1 MTTSWIYTDKN
12 VTLDQ
17 LVNTLG
23 VKNHNSK
30 RLVVIFDVD
39 GTLSN
44 SPARRIVMEY
54 SMEHSNDDFGWVVF
68 NFLKRV
74 IGGESVESEIWK
86 SFIDS
91 GRIEDPIV
99 QQYIQSHYTPEKV
112 RNEVYQELIPF
123 LDSFQDGTSK
133 IIVSRINGLIAEA
146 YKTGLGFDEKFVQ
159 EFDKARAVVRY
170 LKVNPQIHNAVIF
183 GDTKEDRLMGEAAKS
198 ELGDNKV
205 LLVCVTPLEF
215 DKVTRYTTQGKFPP
229 GLKPGFDVY
238 IGNRHYGGAI
248 ALKHEVGNFMETR
261 IDKEIRRYIGNAIT
275 VV

>member
-1 MTTSWIYTDKN
+1 MTTPWIYTDKN
-12 VTLDQ
+12 VTIDQ

-23 VKNHNSK
+23 VKDHNSR

-54 SMEHSNDDFGWVVF
+54 SIEHGNDDFGWVVF

-74 IGGESVESEIWK
+74 MGGESVESEIWK
-86 SFIDS
+86 SFIHT

-99 QQYIQSHYTPEKV
+99 QKYIQSHYTPKKI
-112 RNEVYQELIPF
+112 RDEVYQELIPF
-123 LDSFQDGTSK
+123 LDSFPAGTSK

-146 YKTGLGFDEKFVQ
+146 YKIGLGFDEKFVQ
-159 EFDKARAVVRY
+159 EFDKARVVVRY
-170 LKVNPQIHNAVIF
+170 LKENPQIHNAVIF
-183 GDTKEDRLMGEAAKS
+183 GDTKEDRLMGEVAKR

-205 LLVCVTPLEF
+205 LSICVTPLEF
-215 DKVTRYTTQGKFPP
+215 DQVHRYTTQRKFPP

-238 IGNRHYGGAI
+238 IGNRHYGGAV
-248 ALKHEVGNFMETR
+248 ALKHEVANFMRTE
-261 IDKEIRRYIGNAIT
+261 IDTEVSRFIGNVKTIN
-275 VV
+275 